1 MDFAGLL
8 RRVDRWDYSVT
19 ANSFSTQMWERAYP
33 AAYTTLEVGYPRNDR
48 LVTAD
53 RRRGAR
59 GCARE
64 LGLGPDE
71 QVVLY
76 APTHREHLPGYRP
89 PFDPDRFVRGA
100 GPARAGC

>member
-8 RRVDRWDYSVT
+8 RRVDRWDYSVS

-33 AAYTTLEVGYPRNDR
+33 ATYTTLEVGLPAQRPPGHGHPDEVRRLRARVRPR
-48 LVTAD
+48 
-53 RRRGAR
+53 
-59 GCARE
+59 
-64 LGLGPDE
+64 PDE

-89 PFDPDRFVRGA
+89 PFDPDRFGEALGPGA
-100 GPARAGC
+100 GC